1 MAQRT
6 GLVVW
11 GLAVCLP
18 LEAAGLLALALG
30 AYSYDSFPSAGEKA
44 LLWGWAI
51 LPIVILGMAVFSAN
65 QAAVDPN
72 DTGGAGARDGC
83 PRLSR
88 RCHAPV
94 GDSN

>member
-51 LPIVILGMAVFSAN
+51 LPIVILGMAVFSATK
-65 QAAVDPN
+65 QRWTRMTLVALVLATVALAYLAVA
-72 DTGGAGARDGC
+72 T
-83 PRLSR
+83 LL
-88 RCHAPV
+88 
-94 GDSN
+94 